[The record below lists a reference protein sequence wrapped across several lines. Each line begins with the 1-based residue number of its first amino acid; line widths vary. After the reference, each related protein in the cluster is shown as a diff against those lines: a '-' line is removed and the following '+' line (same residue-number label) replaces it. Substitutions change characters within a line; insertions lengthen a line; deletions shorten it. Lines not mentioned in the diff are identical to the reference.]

1 MGYDMS
7 MIGGSTDAEQ
17 EALDAARK
25 LVDAAVEERN
35 KHERGTPEY
44 NAVIKEVERLFDEM
58 YSLPSEYYRLN
69 IFGMGR
75 CRDIM
80 LEREMI
86 YLSHCPDFP
95 DLPHPQR
102 EDFDSEEKYEAACSE
117 WDEKYEELCDP
128 VRELHP
134 EGGDGIPSHKLGSND
149 GWHVT
154 EEECAAAVAAARA
167 SELPAPTVIENGLE
181 VAVSWW
187 PEWVDF
193 LDRASKRGGFRVY

>member
-7 MIGGSTDAEQ
+7 IVGGSTEAEQ

-25 LVDAAVEERN
+25 LVDAAVEECK
-35 KHERGTPEY
+35 KHERSTPEY
-44 NAVIKEVERLFDEM
+44 QAADKELERLFDEM

-69 IFGMGR
+69 IWGMGR
-75 CRDIM
+75 CRDLM

-86 YLSHCPDFP
+86 YLTQGPDFP
-95 DLPHPQR
+95 DLPYPKR
-102 EDFDSEEKYEAACSE
+102 EDFDSPEKYEAAFSE
-117 WDEKYEELCDP
+117 WEEKYEELSEP
-128 VRELHP
+128 VKALHP
-134 EGGDGIPSHKLGSND
+134 EGGDVIPSHKFGSND

-167 SELPAPTVIENGLE
+167 SELPAPTVIEDGLE